1 MIKWK
6 DKIEHGLGVIQKGLG
21 VYNTIKGAYE
31 VGKAVAPIVAAM
43 I

>member
-6 DKIEHGLGVIQKGLG
+6 DKIEHRLGVIQKGLG
-21 VYNTIKGAYE
+21 VYNTIKGVYE

>member
-1 MIKWK
+1 MIKWQH
-6 DKIEHGLGVIQKGLG
+6 IEHAAGVIQKGLG
-21 VYNTIKGAYE
+21 VYSTIKGVYE

>member
-21 VYNTIKGAYE
+21 VYNTIKAVCE
-31 VGKAVAPIVAAM
+31 VGKAVAPYVAAM